1 MSNSTDESSRLDGT
15 LELNPDFE
23 QHQPYGSLLPADFP
37 KRLERLKE
45 ASGLTWSGLA
55 AAIGVA
61 DVPVAQEGRAVRGSP
76 ARPLHVR
83 SPVTRRPGDPH
94 GRRVPADLLQE
105 LTGSPRLEPHGE
117 SRAETP
123 PVSPP
128 PSAPPAH
135 LKTCN
140 GRTAARQLAA
150 STTQYERNQRTEPS
164 YRARRIGRLAE
175 PPHGLVHAPAAQ
187 DHL

>member
-1 MSNSTDESSRLDGT
+1 MR
-15 LELNPDFE
+15 
-23 QHQPYGSLLPADFP
+23 
-37 KRLERLKE
+37 
-45 ASGLTWSGLA
+45 LTWSGLA
-55 AAIGVA
+55 AAIGVDYKQMYKWRKGVEPSGGA
-61 DVPVAQEGRAVRGSP
+61 MHALYEFAGRI
-76 ARPLHVR
+76 
-83 SPVTRRPGDPH
+83 PGGLQILMGD
-94 GRRVPADLLQE
+94 GFQMTLLQR
-105 LTGSPRLEPHGE
+105 LTGTPRLEPHGE

-128 PSAPPAH
+128 PSAPAAH

-175 PPHGLVHAPAAQ
+175 PPHGPVHAPAAQ